1 MMRLTELKADLF
13 RLFQENGVKVAY
25 LFGSQA
31 DDTAGPLSDI
41 DIGVLFA
48 DSLSQQE
55 LFRRRL
61 RLISDLIGLFHSNRI
76 EVVMLNQAPPAL
88 RFNVIKQGKVLHNED
103 EALRVRCEV
112 GILSEFLDTQPLRRL
127 YRERL
132 FEAVESGGFY
142 D

>member
-1 MMRLTELKADLF
+1 MKLAELKTDLNQIL
-13 RLFQENGVKVAY
+13 RRNGVRVAY

-31 DDTAGPLSDI
+31 DDTAGPLSDL

-48 DSLSQQE
+48 DSLSAQE

-61 RLISDLIGLFHSNRI
+61 RLISDLIALFHSHRVD
-76 EVVMLNQAPPAL
+76 VVVLNQAPPAL
-88 RFNVIKQGKVLHNED
+88 RFNVIKRGKIVHNED
-103 EALRVRCEV
+103 EALRVRFEERT
-112 GILSEFLDTQPLRRL
+112 LNDFFDTEPLRRL

-132 FEAVESGGFY
+132 FQAIESGRFY